1 MIVES
6 ISEIQALRE
15 FTSRPALQKILKKFL
30 QTGKIILERNL
41 DMPKIMMSTENVNC
55 MNKYKK

>member
-15 FTSRPALQKILKKFL
+15 FIISRPGLQKILKKFL
-30 QTGKIILERNL
+30 QTGKNSTRN
-41 DMPKIMMSTENVNC
+41 KSRYAKN
-55 MNKYKK
+55 NKEH